1 MGNQLWMA
9 IFNSY
14 LSLPEGT
21 LNMVYVMEN
30 AIKIDDLGVLQFQE
44 TSNMQQWMWKTIVY
58 NNDYTTIQQ
67 STGYA
72 QQSTALCFFFS
83 KLGFTGDIMGYT
95 TTLIS
100 YCSYTTNN
108 IQQ

>member
-72 QQSTALCFFFS
+72 QQSTALCFFF
-83 KLGFTGDIMGYT
+83 
-95 TTLIS
+95 
-100 YCSYTTNN
+100 
-108 IQQ
+108 

>member
-44 TSNMQQWMWKTIVY
+44 TSIC
-58 NNDYTTIQQ
+58 NNECGKQ
-67 STGYA
+67 
-72 QQSTALCFFFS
+72 
-83 KLGFTGDIMGYT
+83 
-95 TTLIS
+95 
-100 YCSYTTNN
+100 
-108 IQQ
+108 